1 MMPSSLC
8 LLARWTAWSRQQYD
22 AGCNFSLDRT
32 TVPAPAVR
40 TLPLPCS
47 NGAVRAWAVTAA
59 ARIHGGAPAVV
70 TISRYG
76 GRCTGRRQSRF
87 VSTAAVPSQN
97 RVSSN
102 EDTSPSTSYSNQPYT
117 LEDTQVL
124 VETAMLAAVSGLA
137 YLLSTILKLENSLGY
152 FLPLPVVLAAL
163 RSGGGAGWR
172 TMTATCFLLV
182 VLLGP
187 LRAMSYFFLHGLLA
201 ATLGSLWSAR
211 GGFWVGVMAG
221 ALVRM
226 FGQLSYLVMSSVTMN
241 ENMFALLLSNVYN
254 TLDQVSAALGLTGA
268 PSPLAVNCTIFSLL
282 LINGLTYCFLVHVVY
297 RVVLGAMG
305 YQLGPLPGIVSK
317 YLRAGVVEQQGA

>member
-1 MMPSSLC
+1 MRP
-8 LLARWTAWSRQQYD
+8 
-22 AGCNFSLDRT
+22 F
-32 TVPAPAVR
+32 
-40 TLPLPCS
+40 
-47 NGAVRAWAVTAA
+47 
-59 ARIHGGAPAVV
+59 H
-70 TISRYG
+70 
-76 GRCTGRRQSRF
+76 
-87 VSTAAVPSQN
+87 
-97 RVSSN
+97 
-102 EDTSPSTSYSNQPYT
+102 
-117 LEDTQVL
+117 QVL

-254 TLDQVSAALGLTGA
+254 TLVS
-268 PSPLAVNCTIFSLL
+268 
-282 LINGLTYCFLVHVVY
+282 
-297 RVVLGAMG
+297 
-305 YQLGPLPGIVSK
+305 
-317 YLRAGVVEQQGA
+317 GVVGNGEEDGGDNEYKQRQENRQSKVNSMKILDVDW